1 MARWPPYFIFFL
13 NIYITYIIYILY
25 YYIYKSGYLGKRGLN
40 SSNCKALSHFKKWAK
55 SGQNGQF
62 LTIFFE
68 FLTKPIF
75 RLFSKSQKNP
85 IFSQKSGQ
93 NGQFLIFY
101 AQFLTIIK
109 RGIFTQNRT
118 QNSDFLLLNSYL
130 TVPKYYNYPGSFH
143 YPLEVEIVTLF
154 RPYHTFYPHN
164 PQEFHKL
171 HDT

>member
-1 MARWPPYFIFFL
+1 MARNPPFFNFFL
-13 NIYITYIIYILY
+13 FIYIVYIYLY
-25 YYIYKSGYLGKRGLN
+25 LYLYIYKSGYLGKRGLN
-40 SSNCKALSHFKKWAK
+40 PSNCKALSHFKKWAK

-75 RLFSKSQKNP
+75 RLFSKSPKTHF
-85 IFSQKSGQ
+85 FSQKSGQ

-101 AQFLTIIK
+101 AQFLTTIK

-118 QNSDFLLLNSYL
+118 QNSDFLLLNSCS
-130 TVPKYYNYPGSFH
+130 TAPKYYNYPVSFH
-143 YPLEVEIVTLF
+143 YHLEVEIVTLF